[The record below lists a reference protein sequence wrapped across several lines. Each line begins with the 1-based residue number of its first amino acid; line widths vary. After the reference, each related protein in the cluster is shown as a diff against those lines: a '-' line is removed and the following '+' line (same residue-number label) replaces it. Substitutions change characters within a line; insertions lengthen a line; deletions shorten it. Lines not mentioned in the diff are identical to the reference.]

1 MDQLLIKVAGE
12 ITLSGSPGAS
22 LKKWREIFGISQTEL
37 SEFLGITPSTTSD
50 YEANRRKSP
59 GIAVIKRFVNALM
72 EIDRKRGGWVAKKLD
87 SGAKKEDIFSVL
99 DFSAPAGAEEFVKKI
114 EGRVLAN
121 GDCLK
126 GIKLNGYTLVDS
138 LRAILELPA
147 EEFMQIYG
155 TSTERALLFT
165 NVSMGRSPMVAIRVT
180 KLKPNLVVL
189 HNVLDVDKLAIKIAD
204 VEKIPLVST
213 VLPMDEIKR
222 RLSEWSG

>member
-1 MDQLLIKVAGE
+1 MEQLLIKVAGE
-12 ITLSGSPGAS
+12 ITLSSSPGAS
-22 LKKWREIFGISQTEL
+22 LKKWREIFGVSQTEL
-37 SEFLGITPSTTSD
+37 SEFLGVTPSTISD

-72 EIDRKRGGWVAKKLD
+72 EIDRKRGGWVVKKLD
-87 SGAKKEDIFSVL
+87 TDKNTTDIFSVL
-99 DFSAPAGAEEFVKKI
+99 DFSAPQNAEEFVKKV
-114 EGRVLAN
+114 EGRILAN
-121 GDCLK
+121 GEGLK
-126 GIKLNGYTLVDS
+126 SLKLNGYTLVDS

-147 EEFMQIYG
+147 EEFIQIYG

-189 HNVLDVDKLAIKIAD
+189 HNVVEVDRLAVKIAEI
-204 VEKIPLVST
+204 EKIPLVTT

-222 RLSEWSG
+222 RLGEWSG